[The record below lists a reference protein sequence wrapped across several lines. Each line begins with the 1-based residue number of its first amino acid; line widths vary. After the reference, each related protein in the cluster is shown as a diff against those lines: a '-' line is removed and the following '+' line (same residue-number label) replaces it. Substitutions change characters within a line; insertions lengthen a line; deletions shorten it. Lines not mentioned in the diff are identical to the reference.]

1 MIREMKESDLAEVT
15 EIEKQQFPESP
26 WPESAF
32 IYEMKGNPFAF
43 LYCYEKDGK
52 VAGYADLWITYDQ
65 AQIADIAVRPEY
77 TGMGIGS
84 ELMDH
89 CIREAVR
96 NGCEVLTLEV
106 RVSNVPAL
114 GLYEKYGFI
123 RAAVRQGYYDN
134 GEDAWLMVK
143 PVGGLEYDNDTGD

>member
-1 MIREMKESDLAEVT
+1 MKESDLAEVT

-77 TGMGIGS
+77 TGMANDIS
-84 ELMDH
+84 
-89 CIREAVR
+89 
-96 NGCEVLTLEV
+96 
-106 RVSNVPAL
+106 VSRIPAL
-114 GLYEKYGFI
+114 EYALYIFFASE
-123 RAAVRQGYYDN
+123 AAPRIFVIY
-134 GEDAWLMVK
+134 
-143 PVGGLEYDNDTGD
+143 